1 MVFKCRFY
9 LLYLAFLLLAESVQ
23 QINKKIQQIR

>member
-9 LLYLAFLLLAESVQ
+9 KRHLRYIGVP
-23 QINKKIQQIR
+23 